1 MPAHDHLR
9 ACVQVGTTP
18 QVDKLL
24 LVLKERVWEELKLQS
39 ALLEIQGCLEPVLAA
54 SLAGLT
60 L

>member
-1 MPAHDHLR
+1 M
-9 ACVQVGTTP
+9 QVGTTP